1 MDYDLLRKNFESH
14 RFATQFFPTGAEAAA
29 YLVGKFNGRAIG
41 FGGSKTL
48 RQLGLY
54 EELGKTNAV
63 AWHHHNPTL
72 EIRRFVLGAK
82 VYLTSANAVSMT
94 GEIINIDGMG
104 NRLAM
109 TLYGPDEVYYLI
121 GRNKI
126 APDIQAAM
134 HRARNI
140 AAPLNAQR
148 LKLKTPCAAKA
159 DKCYDCN
166 SPERSCNATLILD
179 RPLTGM
185 PTEVIF
191 IDEDLGL

>member
-14 RFATQFFPTGAEAAA
+14 RFSTQFFATGAEATA
-29 YLVGKFNGRAIG
+29 YLAGKLNGRAIG
-41 FGGSKTL
+41 IGGSKTL

-63 AWHHHNPTL
+63 AWHHHNPTP

-94 GEIINIDGMG
+94 GEIVNIDGMG

-109 TLYGPDEVYYLI
+109 TLYGPDEVYYLV

-126 APDIQAAM
+126 EPDIAAAM

-179 RPLTGM
+179 RAVSGM

-191 IDEDLGL
+191 IDEDLGM